1 MIFISREA
9 ILSDYKENSSVSD
22 AEFSRQLFKT
32 YLALDNWHRFRLR
45 LFIEGILVGIAGGL
59 SVGVFR
65 FLLIKAESFRLYG
78 YENIIWPAIKTVS
91 LLPLFLWLCS
101 LIFIAAA
108 LYKMCRLAPMASGSG
123 IPQVKG
129 VILGLF
135 KMDWLRILWVKI
147 VAGGAG
153 IGAGLSLGR
162 EGPSI
167 QIGAVTAQGLS
178 RFMGRTRMEERY
190 LITAGAGAGLAAAF
204 NAPVAGMMFALEE
217 LHRNFSGA
225 VLLPTMAAAVS
236 ATIVSRL
243 FFGSATSFLFPN
255 LVRLPAEY
263 LVYVIFIAATCG
275 IGGIIFNYGL
285 LHTDTFYS
293 LPVFKNQSVK
303 ILFALFTAALLGLFL
318 PQVLGGGNAL
328 VDTLAET
335 RYSLGFICLLLFSK
349 YLFTLISYGCGVP
362 GGFFLP
368 LLVTGALM
376 GSAEACIFV
385 SSGVLADM
393 YTPNI
398 IIIAMA
404 AFFAA
409 SVRAPITGTL
419 LILEMTGDFD
429 HLMALSL
436 SSAVAYMTAEFLK
449 GSPIY
454 DALLKKS
461 LAAGN
466 TPVLKEERNIME
478 VPVGSGSILENR
490 TVEEIPRLP
499 HTVLVNI
506 KRQGESMIPDP
517 DIRLRQGDFLY
528 FLTESGNFEKVLRL
542 GAEQIPKNHV
552 RKW

>member
-45 LFIEGILVGIAGGL
+45 LFIEGILVGIAAGL

-65 FLLIKAESFRLYG
+65 FLLIKAEALRLYG
-78 YENIIWPAIKTVS
+78 YENIIWPAMKTVS
-91 LLPLFLWLCS
+91 PLPLFLWLCS

-108 LYKMCRLAPMASGSG
+108 LYKMCLLVPMASGSG

-129 VILGLF
+129 IILGLF

-147 VAGGAG
+147 VAGAAG

-243 FFGSATSFLFPN
+243 FFGSATSFLFPH
-255 LVRLPAEY
+255 LVRLPSEY

-285 LHTDTFYS
+285 LHTDTFYG
-293 LPVFKNQSVK
+293 LPIFKNQAVK

-376 GSAEACIFV
+376 GSAEARIFV

-398 IIIAMA
+398 IIISMA

-528 FLTESGNFEKVLRL
+528 FLTESGNSEKVLRL
-542 GAEQIPKNHV
+542 GAEQVPKNHV

>member
-1 MIFISREA
+1 MIFIYREV
-9 ILSDYKENSSVSD
+9 ILEDNKEKSSVAD
-22 AEFSRQLFKT
+22 AEFSKQLFKT

-59 SVGVFR
+59 AVGVFR
-65 FLLIKAESFRLYG
+65 FLLTKAEFLRLYG
-78 YENIIWPAIKTVS
+78 YENIIWPAIKNVS

-101 LIFIAAA
+101 LVFIAAA
-108 LYKMCRLAPMASGSG
+108 LYKMCRVAPMASGSG

-147 VAGGAG
+147 VAGAAG

-167 QIGAVTAQGLS
+167 QIGAVAAQGLS

-243 FFGSATSFLFPN
+243 FFGSSTSFLFPS
-255 LVRLPAEY
+255 LVRLPSEY
-263 LVYVIFIAATCG
+263 LVYVIFIAVTCG

-285 LHTDTFYS
+285 LHTDKFYG

-303 ILFALFTAALLGLFL
+303 ILFALLTAAVLGLCL
-318 PQVLGGGNAL
+318 PQVLGGGNTL

-335 RYSLGFICLLLFSK
+335 RYSLGFICLLLLGK

-385 SSGVLADM
+385 SSGFLADM

-398 IIIAMA
+398 IIISMA

-436 SSAVAYMTAEFLK
+436 SSAVAYITAEFLK

-528 FLTESGNFEKVLRL
+528 FLTESGNSEKILRL
-542 GAEQIPKNHV
+542 GAEQVPKNHV
-552 RKW
+552 RKL